1 MYQFFVEEEQI
12 GREFVTI
19 TGSDVN
25 HIKHVLRMKPGEK
38 IRISSRE
45 GRDLFCVVSEVADTF
60 VQADILNEEA
70 PSTELSNPE
79 RRPDGNRDRKGG
91 GAGRI

>member
-25 HIKHVLRMKPGEK
+25 HIKHVLRMKPGDK
-38 IRISSRE
+38 LRISDGERLCYNCRIE
-45 GRDLFCVVSEVADTF
+45 AF
-60 VQADILNEEA
+60 VLRGI
-70 PSTELSNPE
+70 
-79 RRPDGNRDRKGG
+79 RGG
-91 GAGRI
+91 GYVCAGGYFE